1 MNVKLIFSQETTR
14 GRARINKPATV
25 PIGIR
30 LDVAGR
36 PLCRECDRGPGDS
49 MLRYDG
55 AENLTL
61 PMNECYKIIDYI
73 LRGDAGKE
81 KK

>member
-1 MNVKLIFSQETTR
+1 
-14 GRARINKPATV
+14 
-25 PIGIR
+25 
-30 LDVAGR
+30 
-36 PLCRECDRGPGDS
+36 